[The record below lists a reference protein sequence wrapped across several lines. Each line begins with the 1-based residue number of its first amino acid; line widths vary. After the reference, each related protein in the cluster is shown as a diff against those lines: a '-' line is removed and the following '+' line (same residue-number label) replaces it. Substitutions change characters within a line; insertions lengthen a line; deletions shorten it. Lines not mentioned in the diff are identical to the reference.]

1 MFKDGNN
8 IVALLEEKVRYETL
22 KGFINLGGP
31 IIGVSFFISIQFY

>member
-22 KGFINLGGP
+22 KGFINLG
-31 IIGVSFFISIQFY
+31 VSFFISIQFY